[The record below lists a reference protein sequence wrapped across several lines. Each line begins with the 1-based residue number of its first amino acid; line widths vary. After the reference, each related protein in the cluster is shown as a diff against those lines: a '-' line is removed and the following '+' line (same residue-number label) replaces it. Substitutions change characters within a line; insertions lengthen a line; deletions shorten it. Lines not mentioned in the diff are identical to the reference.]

1 MILKTLL
8 PHNNI
13 LSEITKKFPTTDK
26 GPIKEGNKPGHNYT
40 RFYNHYFECY
50 REKET
55 YLLELGVSDGA
66 SLKVWSEYFTHPKSL
81 ICGVDHEK
89 RYQDWDDPKV
99 HIVIADQKD
108 SETILKGFSK
118 YTYYWDI
125 IIDDASHKF
134 HDQIESWKK
143 LWPQLQS
150 GGLYI
155 IEDIYDYRDENGELF
170 GIFIND
176 LMHNVIISRTQDID
190 FIHFYPEAMVIGKK

>member
-1 MILKTLL
+1 MIISHLY
-8 PHNNI
+8 NSSNV
-13 LSEITKKFPTTDK
+13 LSSITSKYSTTDK
-26 GPIKEGNKPGHNYT
+26 GPWKEGNQRGHDYT
-40 RFYNHYFECY
+40 RFYDFYFKPIRDTEI
-50 REKET
+50 

-108 SETILKGFSK
+108 SEAILQGFSK
-118 YTYYWDI
+118 HTYYWNI

-143 LWPQLQS
+143 LWPHLQS

-155 IEDIYDYRDENGELF
+155 IEDIYDYRDKNGELF

-176 LMHNVIISRTQDID
+176 LIHDAVVSRTKDID